1 MSKVEEIV
9 NKTDQRKHKTTS
21 ATERKNLRNFTYFME
36 TNQHE
41 TSQETYISA
50 KFFSKSASVL
60 ESLSNFW
67 MDSRQ
72 SSIPIIF
79 LFDIS
84 DESRKILLEKKRPK
98 PQFKYSKCVGVTLG
112 WIH

>member
-1 MSKVEEIV
+1 MSEVRQIV

-50 KFFSKSASVL
+50 KFFSKSA
-60 ESLSNFW
+60 
-67 MDSRQ
+67 
-72 SSIPIIF
+72 
-79 LFDIS
+79 
-84 DESRKILLEKKRPK
+84 
-98 PQFKYSKCVGVTLG
+98 
-112 WIH
+112 